1 MCLQQE
7 KDKGGISSLLLV
19 VSFRFSHGPQ
29 LKQEERGHLFQG
41 IGSWS
46 YVPRLTPEYLS
57 RLWCV
62 FELAAYRSAN
72 PNGLITVRPL
82 FIEQQIFRLIVGAAF
97 ATAIIFGIFASR
109 AGLGSSIPL
118 TLLAFSPLLFIAHAN
133 RKLMTE
139 KHLTIST
146 LKTFNLTDLQCR
158 LEKDRVFI
166 LTAIA
171 DWYGSEEAFTE
182 YVKGPLYREVVSA
195 ATNRLPFHYAL
206 LTVLIPYSLALD
218 VLTALLRAGAPLEV
232 LLSEAVGSG
241 IGWVLVWQLV
251 ALKLLWVL
259 CDRWAAPRSSCV
271 LDCAVSLLIFLVYYI
286 CVLLGSVISDMLYQT
301 NMWGGFAFAAG
312 ASLLVWCLY
321 RK

>member
-1 MCLQQE
+1 MSNVLCNKRQIRE
-7 KDKGGISSLLLV
+7 VFIYLV
-19 VSFRFSHGPQ
+19 VFTQSSVETREKS
-29 LKQEERGHLFQG
+29 HLFQG
-41 IGSWS
+41 IRSWS

-62 FELAAYRSAN
+62 FELAAYRKAN
-72 PNGLITVRPL
+72 PNGLVTVRPL

-97 ATAIIFGIFASR
+97 TTAIIFGIFASR
-109 AGLGSSIPL
+109 QGVGSSIPL
-118 TLLAFSPLLFIAHAN
+118 ILLAFSPVLFIAHAN

-182 YVKGPLYREVVSA
+182 YVKGPLYREVVAA

-206 LTVLIPYSLALD
+206 MTVLIPYSFALD
-218 VLTALLRAGAPLEV
+218 VLTALLRQGAPLKV
-232 LLSEAVGSG
+232 LLAEAIASGFGS
-241 IGWVLVWQLV
+241 VLVWQLV

-271 LDCAVSLLIFLVYYI
+271 LDCAVSLSIFLVYYT
-286 CVLLGSVISDMLYQT
+286 CVLFGSVISEKLCEMSV
-301 NMWGGFAFAAG
+301 WGGFAFAAS